1 MPKINITHIVGR
13 IQERIEQLERGDA
26 LEARDINALLTKEQ
40 QQNLK
45 DAWTKQQ
52 ILRKIHKPPKTNE
65 EAQKIGWKTIREV
78 RLEVYKQ
85 ALQEAQDNVG
95 DGFEKLQRQI
105 EVKAARVFMDAFCQA
120 KDEGKNAWSA
130 GNIALRRNGFNRVDG
145 QSYSYSNTRDKE
157 VNEMEDNLRQRIEND
172 LSAEEK
178 EQLELSREY
187 DKAVAK
193 RRKGT

>member
-1 MPKINITHIVGR
+1 MPKLNITHLVGR

-40 QQNLK
+40 KQELK

-52 ILRKIHKPPKTNE
+52 ALRKIHKPPKTNE
-65 EAQKIGWKTIREV
+65 EANKIGWKTIREV
-78 RLEVYKQ
+78 RLETYKQ
-85 ALQEAQDNVG
+85 ALQEAQDGVG
-95 DGFEKLQRQI
+95 DGIEKLLHQS
-105 EVKAARVFMDAFCQA
+105 EVKAARVFMDAFSKA
-120 KDEGKNAWSA
+120 KEEDKNAWSA
-130 GNIALRRNGFNRVDG
+130 GNIALRRNGFSRIDG
-145 QSYSYSNTRDKE
+145 QSYSYSNKRDKE
-157 VNEMEDNLRQRIEND
+157 VNEMEDSLRERMEAD

-193 RRKGT
+193 RRK

>member
-1 MPKINITHIVGR
+1 MPKLNITHLVGR

-40 QQNLK
+40 QQELK

-52 ILRKIHKPPKTNE
+52 ALRKIHKPPKSNE
-65 EAQKIGWKTIREV
+65 EANKIGWKTIREV
-78 RLEVYKQ
+78 RLEIYKQ
-85 ALQEAQDNVG
+85 ALQEAQDCMG
-95 DGFEKLQRQI
+95 DGIEKLLHQSEI
-105 EVKAARVFMDAFCQA
+105 KAARVFMDAFSKA
-120 KDEGKNAWSA
+120 KEDRNAWSA
-130 GNIALRRNGFNRVDG
+130 GNIALRRNGFNRIDG
-145 QSYSYSNTRDKE
+145 QSYSYSNKRDRE
-157 VNEMEDNLRQRIEND
+157 VKEMEDSLRERMEDD

-193 RRKGT
+193 RRK

>member
-1 MPKINITHIVGR
+1 MPKLNVTHLVGR

-40 QQNLK
+40 QQGLK

-52 ILRKIHKPPKTNE
+52 ALRKIHKPPKANE

-78 RLEVYKQ
+78 RLEIYKQ
-85 ALQEAQDNVG
+85 ALQEAQDGVG
-95 DGFEKLQRQI
+95 DGMEKLLHQS
-105 EVKAARVFMDAFCQA
+105 EVKAARVFLDAYFNA
-120 KDEGKNAWSA
+120 KEGTRKWSA
-130 GNIALRRNGFNRVDG
+130 GNIALRRNGFNRIDG
-145 QSYSYSNTRDKE
+145 QNFSNGDKRSRE
-157 VNEMEDNLRQRIEND
+157 MNEWEDSMREKMGAD

-193 RRKGT
+193 RRK

>member
-1 MPKINITHIVGR
+1 MPKLNVTHLVGR

-40 QQNLK
+40 QQKLK
-45 DAWTKQQ
+45 DAWTVQQ
-52 ILRKIHKPPKTNE
+52 ALRKIHKPPKSNE

-78 RLEVYKQ
+78 RLEIYKQ
-85 ALQEAQDNVG
+85 ALQEAQEGVG
-95 DGFEKLQRQI
+95 DGIEKLQHKS
-105 EVKAARVFMDAFCQA
+105 EVKASRVFLDAYFNA
-120 KDEGKNAWSA
+120 KEGTNKWSA
-130 GNIALRRNGFNRVDG
+130 GNIALRRNGFSRIDG

-157 VNEMEDNLRQRIEND
+157 VNEMEDSLRQRFESG
-172 LSAEEK
+172 LSEEEK

-193 RRKGT
+193 RRKQ